1 MTRVVCWNIAK
12 RKRPWAELARMDAD
26 IALLQEAGWPPS
38 HLDPAELG
46 NQAPWEPWG
55 EDLYGRGAAIARL
68 SDRIEVEWFRRVFPV
83 SEPGPG
89 EIPVSGIGT
98 IAAARVR
105 PRGRNRES
113 FVAVSMYARWIKP
126 HPTTG
131 SKWRAGYSD
140 GAAHRILSDLSAF
153 IGDEDPSSHRIL
165 AAGDLNTIYGATDDN
180 RLVLAGRDR
189 TIFERMSAL
198 GLEFMGPQYPNGWRA
213 VPTPPGLPP
222 DTGNV
227 PTFHAPRQ
235 SPADAQNQ
243 LDYVF
248 ASKGFH
254 ESVTVRALNGIE
266 EWGSSDHCRLLI
278 DVA

>member
-1 MTRVVCWNIAK
+1 MTRVVCWNTAK

-55 EDLYGRGAAIARL
+55 EDLYGRGAAVARL
-68 SDRIEVEWFRRVFPV
+68 SDRVEVEWFRRVFPV
-83 SEPGPG
+83 SEPGRD

-105 PRGRNRES
+105 PRGCNRES
-113 FVAVSMYARWIKP
+113 FIAVSMYARWIKP
-126 HPTTG
+126 HPTIRTR
-131 SKWRAGYSD
+131 WRVGYSD

-189 TIFERMSAL
+189 TVFERMSAL
-198 GLEFMGPQYPNGWRA
+198 GLEFMGPQYPNGRRA

-227 PTFHAPRQ
+227 PTFHASRQ
-235 SPADAQNQ
+235 SPADARNQ
-243 LDYVF
+243 LDYAF

>member
-1 MTRVVCWNIAK
+1 MTRVVCWNIA
-12 RKRPWAELARMDAD
+12 RRERPWAALARMDAD

-38 HLDPAELG
+38 HLDPADLG

-55 EDLYGRGAAIARL
+55 KDLYDRGAAIARL
-68 SDRIEVEWFRRVFPV
+68 SDRVEVEWFRRVFPV
-83 SEPGPG
+83 SEPGPE

-105 PRGRNRES
+105 PRDREA
-113 FVAVSMYARWIKP
+113 FLAVSMYARWIKP

-131 SKWRAGYSD
+131 STWRAGYSD

-153 IGDEDPSSHRIL
+153 IGNKDPSSHRIL
-165 AAGDLNTIYGATDDN
+165 AAGDLNTIYGATDGN
-180 RLVLAGRDR
+180 RLALAGRDR
-189 TIFERMSAL
+189 TVFERMSAL
-198 GLEFMGPQYPNGWRA
+198 GLEFMGPQHPNGRRA

-227 PTFHAPRQ
+227 PTFYAPGQ
-235 SPADAQNQ
+235 SPATAWNQ

-248 ASKGFH
+248 ASRGFH
-254 ESVTVRALNGIE
+254 ESMTVRALNGID
-266 EWGSSDHCRLLI
+266 EWGPSDHCRLSI